1 MSSLAVRTAFEVAL
15 GAQYPDLPLIPLEN
29 VQVEAPKIDGKLTD
43 FMGTLYFATEQSIS
57 IGRKCYRE
65 TGTINVLI
73 YRVASKGVTSAV
85 GDADNI
91 RNLFAGK
98 DLPATSP
105 GVRLSLL
112 EADPLTPY
120 ISRPGVPTGAYY
132 VGMVAIAYEY
142 DFIR

>member
-1 MSSLAVRTAFEVAL
+1 MSSGAVRSAFETAL
-15 GAQYPDLPLIPLEN
+15 ASAYPGLPLVPLEN
-29 VQVEAPKIDGKLTD
+29 VQVETPKVDGRLTD
-43 FMGTLYFATEQSIS
+43 FMGTLYFATEQAIS

-98 DLPATSP
+98 DLPVTSP

-112 EADPLTPY
+112 EADPLSPY

-132 VGMVAIAYEY
+132 VGMVAIAYAF